1 MAETTTKSETVETE
15 APAKPKQKRLSKR
28 KAVEEHVRSYLDA
41 IGRRDVEA
49 LGAHWSEDG
58 IEDLVPIGILRG
70 REEVKDF
77 FRGVFAA
84 MPNAETTC
92 LRVVAAE
99 SSAAVEWRM
108 TGIFD
113 GEPFQGVDP
122 TGKPI
127 DVRGL
132 DIIEIEDGL
141 IVSNTAYYDN
151 MAYARQVGLM
161 PPMDSGAE
169 RAMKGAVN
177 AVTKARRAYADLRYR
192 TAA

>member
-1 MAETTTKSETVETE
+1 MAETTTESNKVETE
-15 APAKPKQKRLSKR
+15 VGKR
-28 KAVEEHVRSYLDA
+28 KAVEQHVRSYVDA

-58 IEDLVPIGILRG
+58 VEDLVPIGILRG
-70 REEVKDF
+70 REEIKDF

-99 SSAAVEWRM
+99 NSAAVEWRM
-108 TGIFD
+108 TGTFD
-113 GEPFQGVDP
+113 GQPFQGVDP
-122 TGKPI
+122 TGRPI

-132 DIIEIEDGL
+132 DLIEIEEGL
-141 IVSNTAYYDN
+141 IVSNTAYYDG
-151 MAYARQVGLM
+151 MAFARQVGMM

-169 RAMKGAVN
+169 RAMKSAFN
-177 AVTKARRAYADLRYR
+177 AITKARRMISDR
-192 TAA
+192 TGS

>member
-1 MAETTTKSETVETE
+1 MAETSTESETVENE
-15 APAKPKQKRLSKR
+15 AAAKPNALSGR
-28 KAVEEHVRSYLDA
+28 DAVEEHVRSYVEA

-58 IEDLVPIGILRG
+58 VEDLIPIGILRG

-77 FRGVFAA
+77 FRRVFAA

-92 LRVVAAE
+92 LRVVASE

-108 TGIFD
+108 TGTFD
-113 GEPFQGVDP
+113 GEPFDGVDS
-122 TGKPI
+122 TGKAI

-132 DIIEIEDGL
+132 DLIEIEDDL

-161 PPMDSGAE
+161 PPMDSAAE
-169 RAMKGAVN
+169 RAMKSAFN
-177 AVTKARRAYADLRYR
+177 AVTKARRMISDR
-192 TAA
+192 TGG

>member
-1 MAETTTKSETVETE
+1 MAETTTESGTVETE
-15 APAKPKQKRLSKR
+15 AEAKPKPKRLSRR
-28 KAVEEHVRSYLDA
+28 KAVEQHVRSYLEA

-58 IEDLVPIGILRG
+58 VEDLVPIGILRG
-70 REEVKDF
+70 REEIKDF

-84 MPNAETTC
+84 MPNAETSC

-99 SSAAVEWRM
+99 TSAAVEWRM
-108 TGIFD
+108 TGTFD

-132 DIIEIEDGL
+132 DLIEIEDGL
-141 IVSNTAYYDN
+141 IVRNTAYYDN

-169 RAMKGAVN
+169 RAMKSAFN
-177 AVTKARRAYADLRYR
+177 AMTKARRMISER
-192 TAA
+192 TGG

>member
-1 MAETTTKSETVETE
+1 MAETTTESETVETE

-28 KAVEEHVRSYLDA
+28 KAVEQHARSYVDA

-58 IEDLVPIGILRG
+58 VEDLVPIGILRG

-99 SSAAVEWRM
+99 TSAAVEWRM
-108 TGIFD
+108 TGTFD

-132 DIIEIEDGL
+132 DLIEIEDGL

-151 MAYARQVGLM
+151 MAYARQLGLM

-169 RAMKGAVN
+169 RAMKGAFN
-177 AVTKARRAYADLRYR
+177 TLTKARRMISDRAGG
-192 TAA
+192 

>member
-1 MAETTTKSETVETE
+1 MAETTTTGEAVETE
-15 APAKPKQKRLSKR
+15 AEAKPKQKRLSRR
-28 KAVEEHVRSYLDA
+28 KAVEQHVRSYLEA

-58 IEDLVPIGILRG
+58 VEDLVPVGILRG
-70 REEVKDF
+70 REEVRDF
-77 FRGVFAA
+77 FRSVFAA

-99 SSAAVEWRM
+99 TSAAVEWRM
-108 TGIFD
+108 TGTFD

-132 DIIEIEDGL
+132 DLIEIEDGL
-141 IVSNTAYYDN
+141 IVTNTAYYDN
-151 MAYARQVGLM
+151 MAYARQVGLL
-161 PPMDSGAE
+161 PPMESGAE
-169 RAMKGAVN
+169 RAMKSAFN
-177 AVTKARRAYADLRYR
+177 TITKARRMISDR
-192 TAA
+192 TGG

>member
-1 MAETTTKSETVETE
+1 MAETTTESETIETE
-15 APAKPKQKRLSKR
+15 ASKPKRLSRR
-28 KAVEEHVRSYLDA
+28 KAVEQHARSYVDA
-41 IGRRDVEA
+41 IGRRDVDA
-49 LGAHWSEDG
+49 LGAHWSRDG
-58 IEDLVPIGILRG
+58 VEDLVPIGILRG

-77 FRGVFAA
+77 FRSVFAA

-99 SSAAVEWRM
+99 TSAAVEWRM
-108 TGIFD
+108 TGTFD

-122 TGKPI
+122 TGKAI

-132 DIIEIEDGL
+132 DLIEIEDDL

-151 MAYARQVGLM
+151 MAYARQLGLL

-169 RAMKGAVN
+169 RAMKGALN
-177 AVTKARRAYADLRYR
+177 TITKARRMISEQRGG
-192 TAA
+192 

>member
-1 MAETTTKSETVETE
+1 MAETTTESETVETKAE
-15 APAKPKQKRLSKR
+15 AKSKPKRSGRR
-28 KAVEEHVRSYLDA
+28 KAVEEHVRSYIEA
-41 IGRRDVEA
+41 IGRRDVEG

-58 IEDLVPIGILRG
+58 VEDLVPIGILRG

-92 LRVVAAE
+92 LRVVAGEA
-99 SSAAVEWRM
+99 SAAVEWRM
-108 TGIFD
+108 TGTSD
-113 GEPFQGVDP
+113 GQPFQGVDP

-132 DIIEIEDGL
+132 DLIEIEDGL

-151 MAYARQVGLM
+151 MAYARQVGMM

-169 RAMKGAVN
+169 RAMKSAFN
-177 AVTKARRAYADLRYR
+177 TITKARRVISER
-192 TAA
+192 TSG

>member
-1 MAETTTKSETVETE
+1 MAETTTESEEVETE
-15 APAKPKQKRLSKR
+15 AAAKPKRSGKR

-58 IEDLVPIGILRG
+58 VEDLIPVGILRG

-92 LRVVAAE
+92 LRVVAGE
-99 SSAAVEWRM
+99 TSAAVEWRM
-108 TGIFD
+108 TGTFD
-113 GEPFQGVDP
+113 GESFQGVDSTDRP
-122 TGKPI
+122 L

-132 DIIEIEDGL
+132 DLIEIQDGL
-141 IVSNTAYYDN
+141 IVSNTAYYDG
-151 MAYARQVGLM
+151 MAFARQVGLM

-169 RAMKGAVN
+169 RAMKSAFN
-177 AVTKARRAYADLRYR
+177 TFTKARRMISER
-192 TAA
+192 TGG

>member
-1 MAETTTKSETVETE
+1 MADTTTESGAVETE
-15 APAKPKQKRLSKR
+15 APAKSKPKRLSRR
-28 KAVEEHVRSYLDA
+28 KAVEQHVRSYVEA

-58 IEDLVPIGILRG
+58 VEDLVPIGILRG
-70 REEVKDF
+70 REEIENF

-99 SSAAVEWRM
+99 TSAAVEWRM
-108 TGIFD
+108 TGSFD

-132 DIIEIEDGL
+132 DLIEIEDGL
-141 IVSNTAYYDN
+141 IARNTAYYDN

-169 RAMKGAVN
+169 RAMKSAFN
-177 AVTKARRAYADLRYR
+177 AMTKARRMISER
-192 TAA
+192 TGG

>member
-1 MAETTTKSETVETE
+1 MAETSTESDTVETQAE
-15 APAKPKQKRLSKR
+15 EKPKRLSKR
-28 KAVEEHVRSYLDA
+28 KAVEEHVRSYVDA

-49 LGAHWSEDG
+49 LGAHWSKDG
-58 IEDLVPIGILRG
+58 VEDLVPIGILRG

-99 SSAAVEWRM
+99 TSAAVEWRM
-108 TGIFD
+108 TGTFD
-113 GEPFQGVDP
+113 GEPFEGVDP
-122 TGKPI
+122 TGKPL

-132 DIIEIEDGL
+132 DLIEIEDGL

-161 PPMDSGAE
+161 PPLDSGAE
-169 RAMKGAVN
+169 KAMKSAFN
-177 AVTKARRAYADLRYR
+177 AVTKARRMISDRKAG
-192 TAA
+192 

>member
-1 MAETTTKSETVETE
+1 MAETTTGSETVETQ
-15 APAKPKQKRLSKR
+15 APAKPKRLSRR
-28 KAVEEHVRSYLDA
+28 KAVEQHVRSYIEA

-58 IEDLVPIGILRG
+58 VEDLVPIGILRG

-99 SSAAVEWRM
+99 TSAAVEWRM
-108 TGIFD
+108 TGTFD

-122 TGKPI
+122 TGKSI

-132 DIIEIEDGL
+132 DLIEIEDGL

-161 PPMDSGAE
+161 PPLDSGAE
-169 RAMKGAVN
+169 RAMKSAFN
-177 AVTKARRAYADLRYR
+177 TITRARRMISDR
-192 TAA
+192 TGD

>member
-1 MAETTTKSETVETE
+1 MAETTTESGTVETE
-15 APAKPKQKRLSKR
+15 APAKPKQKRLSRR
-28 KAVEEHVRSYLDA
+28 KAVEQHVRSYVEA

-58 IEDLVPIGILRG
+58 VEDLVPIGILRG
-70 REEVKDF
+70 REEIKDF

-99 SSAAVEWRM
+99 TSAAVEWRM
-108 TGIFD
+108 TGTFD

-132 DIIEIEDGL
+132 DLIEIEDGL
-141 IVSNTAYYDN
+141 IVRNTAYYDN

-169 RAMKGAVN
+169 RAMKSAFN
-177 AVTKARRAYADLRYR
+177 AMTRARRLIADR
-192 TAA
+192 TGG

>member
-1 MAETTTKSETVETE
+1 MAETTTASETDGSQVG
-15 APAKPKQKRLSKR
+15 KRE
-28 KAVEEHVRSYLDA
+28 AVEQHVRSYIDA

-58 IEDLVPIGILRG
+58 VEDLVPIGILRG

-92 LRVVAAE
+92 VRVVAAE
-99 SSAAVEWRM
+99 DSAAVAWRM
-108 TGIFD
+108 TGTFD
-113 GEPFQGVDP
+113 GEPFQGIDT

-132 DIIEIEDGL
+132 DLIEMRDGL
-141 IVSNTAYYDN
+141 IVGNTAYYDG
-151 MAYARQVGLM
+151 MAFARQVGLM

-169 RAMKGAVN
+169 RAMKSAFN
-177 AVTKARRAYADLRYR
+177 AVTKARRMISDR
-192 TAA
+192 TGG

>member
-1 MAETTTKSETVETE
+1 MAETTTTGEAVETE
-15 APAKPKQKRLSKR
+15 AEAKPKPKRLSRR
-28 KAVEEHVRSYLDA
+28 KAVEQHVRSYLEA

-58 IEDLVPIGILRG
+58 VEDLVPIGILRG
-70 REEVKDF
+70 REEVKEF

-99 SSAAVEWRM
+99 TSAAVEWRM
-108 TGIFD
+108 TGTFD

-132 DIIEIEDGL
+132 DLIEIKDGL

-161 PPMDSGAE
+161 PAMDSGAE
-169 RAMKGAVN
+169 RAMKGAFN
-177 AVTKARRAYADLRYR
+177 TITKARRMISDR
-192 TAA
+192 TGG

>member
-1 MAETTTKSETVETE
+1 MAETTTESGTVETE
-15 APAKPKQKRLSKR
+15 AAEKPKRGRISRR
-28 KAVEEHVRSYLDA
+28 KAVEQHVRSYVEA

-49 LGAHWSEDG
+49 LGAHWSEEG
-58 IEDLVPIGILRG
+58 VEDLVPIGILRG
-70 REEVKDF
+70 REEIKDF

-84 MPNAETTC
+84 MPDAQTSC

-99 SSAAVEWRM
+99 TSAAVEWRM
-108 TGIFD
+108 TGTFD

-132 DIIEIEDGL
+132 DLIEMEDGL
-141 IVSNTAYYDN
+141 IVRNTAYYDN

-169 RAMKGAVN
+169 RAMKSAFN
-177 AVTKARRAYADLRYR
+177 AMTKARRMISER
-192 TAA
+192 TGG

>member
-1 MAETTTKSETVETE
+1 MAETTTTGEAVEPE
-15 APAKPKQKRLSKR
+15 AEAKPKPKRLSRR
-28 KAVEEHVRSYLDA
+28 KAVEQHVRSYLDA

-49 LGAHWSEDG
+49 LGAHWSADG
-58 IEDLVPIGILRG
+58 VEDLVPIGILRG
-70 REEVKDF
+70 REEIKDF

-99 SSAAVEWRM
+99 TSAAVEWRM
-108 TGIFD
+108 TGTFD

-132 DIIEIEDGL
+132 DLIEIEDGL

-169 RAMKGAVN
+169 RAMKSAFN
-177 AVTKARRAYADLRYR
+177 TITKARRMISDR
-192 TAA
+192 TGD

>member
-1 MAETTTKSETVETE
+1 MAETTTESEKVETE
-15 APAKPKQKRLSKR
+15 AAAKPKRSSKR

-41 IGRRDVEA
+41 IGRRDVDA

-58 IEDLVPIGILRG
+58 VEDLIPIGILRG

-92 LRVVAAE
+92 LRVVAGE
-99 SSAAVEWRM
+99 TSAAVEWRM
-108 TGIFD
+108 TGTFD
-113 GEPFQGVDP
+113 GEPFQGVDS
-122 TGKPI
+122 TGRPL

-132 DIIEIEDGL
+132 DLIEIEDGL
-141 IVSNTAYYDN
+141 IVSNTAYYDG
-151 MAYARQVGLM
+151 MAFARQVGLM

-169 RAMKGAVN
+169 RAMKN
-177 AVTKARRAYADLRYR
+177 AFNTFTKARRMISDR
-192 TAA
+192 TGG

>member
-1 MAETTTKSETVETE
+1 MAETSTESGTVETE
-15 APAKPKQKRLSKR
+15 APAKPKQKRVSRR
-28 KAVEEHVRSYLDA
+28 KAVEQHVRSYIEA

-58 IEDLVPIGILRG
+58 VEDLVPIGILRG
-70 REEVKDF
+70 REEIKDF

-84 MPNAETTC
+84 MPDAETTC

-99 SSAAVEWRM
+99 TSAAVEWRM
-108 TGIFD
+108 TGTFD

-132 DIIEIEDGL
+132 DLIEIEDGL
-141 IVSNTAYYDN
+141 IVRNTAYYDN

-169 RAMKGAVN
+169 RAMKSAFN
-177 AVTKARRAYADLRYR
+177 AMTKARRMISDR
-192 TAA
+192 TGG

>member
-1 MAETTTKSETVETE
+1 MAETSTESETVANE
-15 APAKPKQKRLSKR
+15 AAAKPKRLTKR
-28 KAVEEHVRSYLDA
+28 KAVEEHVRSYIEA

-49 LGAHWSEDG
+49 LGEHWSEDG
-58 IEDLVPIGILRG
+58 VEDLSRSAILRG

-84 MPNAETTC
+84 MPDAETTC
-92 LRVVAAE
+92 LRVVASE

-108 TGIFD
+108 TGTFD

-132 DIIEIEDGL
+132 DLIEIEDGL
-141 IVSNTAYYDN
+141 IVEQHRLL
-151 MAYARQVGLM
+151 RQHGL
-161 PPMDSGAE
+161 
-169 RAMKGAVN
+169 RAPGRPDA
-177 AVTKARRAYADLRYR
+177 ADGLGRRARHEERVQRGHEGAQ
-192 TAA
+192 A

>member
-1 MAETTTKSETVETE
+1 MAETTSETETVETR
-15 APAKPKQKRLSKR
+15 AKPKRVSRR
-28 KAVEEHVRSYLDA
+28 KAVEQHARSYIDA

-58 IEDLVPIGILRG
+58 VEDLVPIGILRG

-77 FRGVFAA
+77 FRSVFAA
-84 MPNAETTC
+84 MPDAETTC

-99 SSAAVEWRM
+99 TSAAVEWRM
-108 TGIFD
+108 TGTFD

-132 DIIEIEDGL
+132 DLIEIEDGQ
-141 IVSNTAYYDN
+141 IVSNTAYFDN
-151 MAYARQVGLM
+151 MDFARQVGLM

-169 RAMKGAVN
+169 RAMKSAFN
-177 AVTKARRAYADLRYR
+177 AITKARRAISDR
-192 TAA
+192 TGG

>member
-1 MAETTTKSETVETE
+1 MAETTTDSETVDTE
-15 APAKPKQKRLSKR
+15 APPKPKQKRQSRR
-28 KAVEEHVRSYLDA
+28 KAVEQHVRSYVDA

-58 IEDLVPIGILRG
+58 VEDLVPIGILRG

-92 LRVVAAE
+92 LRVVAGE
-99 SSAAVEWRM
+99 TSAAVEWRM
-108 TGIFD
+108 TGTFD

-169 RAMKGAVN
+169 RAMKGAFN
-177 AVTKARRAYADLRYR
+177 TFTKARRMISDR
-192 TAA
+192 TGG

>member
-1 MAETTTKSETVETE
+1 MAETTTDSETVESQAE
-15 APAKPKQKRLSKR
+15 AKSKPKRSSQR
-28 KAVEEHVRSYLDA
+28 KAVEAHVRSYVEA
-41 IGRRDVEA
+41 IGRRDVEG

-58 IEDLVPIGILRG
+58 VEDLVPIGILRG

-92 LRVVAAE
+92 VRVVAAE
-99 SSAAVEWRM
+99 DSAAVEWRM
-108 TGIFD
+108 TGTFD
-113 GEPFQGVDP
+113 GEPFQGIDT

-132 DIIEIEDGL
+132 DLIEMKDGL
-141 IVSNTAYYDN
+141 IVSNTAYYDG
-151 MAYARQVGLM
+151 MAFARQVGMM

-169 RAMKGAVN
+169 RAMKSAFN
-177 AVTKARRAYADLRYR
+177 AITKARRMISER
-192 TAA
+192 TGG